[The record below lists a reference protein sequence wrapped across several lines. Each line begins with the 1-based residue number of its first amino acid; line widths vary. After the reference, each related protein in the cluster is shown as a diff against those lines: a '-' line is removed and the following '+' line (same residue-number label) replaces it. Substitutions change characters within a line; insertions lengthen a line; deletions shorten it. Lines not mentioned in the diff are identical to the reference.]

1 MMRAV
6 DEPSV
11 VWSSDDL
18 FKVGETTYFVV
29 EFQQPLRA
37 LRASHNAANGFA
49 IYKSRE
55 QVEALVHLVAGFQ
68 GSRIVELGIYE
79 GGSTALL
86 AQLARPERL
95 VAVDIMP
102 EPVRNLERF
111 VVSHSLRDRVRPH
124 YGVDQADG
132 QRLGN
137 IMAAEFSGDPIDL
150 VIDDASHLLAPTRA
164 SFEVLLPSLRTG
176 GLFVIEDWSWE
187 HTIADKVFV
196 ALSSE
201 SRTADVP
208 RSELLRVIE
217 ALGASDDMLTS
228 LRSGEFLSDLVSE
241 IIVAKADGDSTIG
254 DVAIRPFTVEI
265 RRGSATIGGDPPFVT
280 APYGPPERALYVG
293 RLDPRLVPH
302 LTHLGVQELMVAS
315 DEESRDLG
323 CGGLDVTHVRLA
335 RSLRSPPEIARVLG
349 KAPFDLVID
358 AISADADGARDLASV
373 LLPSVRTGGT
383 FALRGWPRLVAP
395 PPAAVTDGAWR
406 RVPLLLRELM
416 LAVAEWNDTIE
427 ALLLDD
433 EWLTLHRGQRRLPT
447 EDFDIPCLYRDHFG
461 SLLRT

>member
-1 MMRAV
+1 MRV
-6 DEPSV
+6 GGEPSV
-11 VWSSDDL
+11 VWSSDDA
-18 FKVGETTYFVV
+18 FNVGGTTYFVV

-37 LRASHNAANGFA
+37 LRASRNASNGFA

-55 QVEALVHLVAGFQ
+55 QVEAFVRLAAGFR

-95 VAVDIMP
+95 VAVDITP
-102 EPVRNLERF
+102 EPVGNLGRF
-111 VVSHSLRDRVRPH
+111 VDMHALHDRVRPH

-132 QRLGN
+132 PRLGD
-137 IMAAEFSGDPIDL
+137 IVAREFSGEPIDL

-164 SFEVLLPSLRTG
+164 SFEVLFPSLRTG

-201 SRTADVP
+201 SRTPEVP

-217 ALGASDDMLTS
+217 ALGASGDMLTS

-241 IIVAKADGDSTIG
+241 IIVAKADGDTTIG

-280 APYGPPERALYVG
+280 APHGPPKRALYVG
-293 RLDPRLVPH
+293 RPDPGLVSRIAR
-302 LTHLGVQELMVAS
+302 LGVRELILVS
-315 DEESRDLG
+315 DEQPCDRG
-323 CGGLDVTHVRLA
+323 CNGLEVTHVHVA
-335 RSLRSPPEIARVLG
+335 RSLGVPPEIVGALLD
-349 KAPFDLVID
+349 APFDLVID
-358 AISADADGARDLASV
+358 GVSADAERARDLASV
-373 LLPSVRTGGT
+373 LLPGVRTGGT
-383 FALRGWPRLVAP
+383 FVLRGWPRLVAP
-395 PPAAVTDGAWR
+395 PPAAVADGAWR

-433 EWLTLHRGQRRLPT
+433 EWLALHRGQRHLPAK
-447 EDFDIPCLYRDHFG
+447 DFDIPCLYRDHFG

>member
-1 MMRAV
+1 
-6 DEPSV
+6 
-11 VWSSDDL
+11 VWSSDDV
-18 FKVGETTYFVV
+18 FDVGGTTYFVV

-37 LRASHNAANGFA
+37 LRASHNAAHGFA

-55 QVEALVHLVAGFQ
+55 QVEAFVRLAAGFR
-68 GSRIVELGIYE
+68 GARIVELGIYE

-95 VAVDIMP
+95 VAVDITP
-102 EPVRNLERF
+102 EPVGNLERF
-111 VVSHSLRDRVRPH
+111 ADSNALRDCVRPH
-124 YGVDQADG
+124 YGIDQADR
-132 QRLGN
+132 QRLGG
-137 IMAAEFSGDPIDL
+137 IVAHEFAGDPIDL

-164 SFEVLLPSLRTG
+164 SFEALFPSLRTG

-201 SRTADVP
+201 SRTSEVP

-217 ALGASDDMLTS
+217 ALGASGDMLAS

-241 IIVAKADGDSTIG
+241 IIVAKADGDRTIG

-265 RRGSATIGGDPPFVT
+265 RRGSTTIGGDPPFVT
-280 APYGPPERALYVG
+280 APHGPQKRALHVG
-293 RLDPRLVPH
+293 RLDPGLVSRIAR
-302 LTHLGVQELMVAS
+302 LGVRELILVS
-315 DEESRDLG
+315 DDKPSDGG
-323 CGGLDVTHVRLA
+323 CEGLEVTHVRVA
-335 RSLRSPPEIARVLG
+335 RSLGVPPEIVGALG
-349 KAPFDLVID
+349 DESFDLVID
-358 AISADADGARDLASV
+358 GVSADAEGARDLASV
-373 LLPSVRTGGT
+373 LLPGVRTGGT
-383 FALRGWPRLVAP
+383 FVLRGWSRLVAP
-395 PPAAVTDGAWR
+395 ARGAVTDGAWW

-433 EWLTLHRGQRRLPT
+433 EWLTLRRGQRHLPT
-447 EDFDIPCLYRDHFG
+447 EDFDIPCLYRDHLG

>member
-1 MMRAV
+1 MRV
-6 DEPSV
+6 VGDPSV
-11 VWSSDDL
+11 VWSSDDV
-18 FKVGETTYFVV
+18 FDVGGTTYFVV

-55 QVEALVHLVAGFQ
+55 QVEAFVRLAASFRGA
-68 GSRIVELGIYE
+68 RIVELGIYE

-95 VAVDIMP
+95 VAVDITP
-102 EPVRNLERF
+102 EPVENLGRF
-111 VVSHSLRDRVRPH
+111 VDVHVMHDRVRPY
-124 YGVDQADG
+124 YGVDQANG
-132 QRLGN
+132 ARLGA
-137 IMAAEFSGDPIDL
+137 IVAREFSGDPIDL

-164 SFEVLLPSLRTG
+164 SFEVLFPSLRTG

-201 SRTADVP
+201 CRTAEVP
-208 RSELLRVIE
+208 QSELLRVIE
-217 ALGASDDMLTS
+217 ALGASGNMLTS

-241 IIVAKADGDSTIG
+241 VIVAKADSGSTIG

-265 RRGSATIGGDPPFVT
+265 RRGSATIGGDLPFAA
-280 APYGPPERALYVG
+280 APRGPLERALHVG

-302 LTHLGVQELMVAS
+302 LADLGVREFIVAS
-315 DEESRDLG
+315 DEEPRERG
-323 CGGLDVTHVRLA
+323 CDGLEVTHVRLA
-335 RSLRSPPEIARVLG
+335 RSVCSPPEIAGALG

-358 AISADADGARDLASV
+358 GVSADAEGARDLASV
-373 LLPSVRTGGT
+373 LLPSVRTGGM
-383 FALRGWPRLVAP
+383 FALRSWPRLIAP
-395 PPAAVTDGAWR
+395 PPGAATDAAWR

-433 EWLTLHRGQRRLPT
+433 EWLTLRRGQHHLPT
-447 EDFDIPCLYRDHFG
+447 KDFDLPCLYRDHFG